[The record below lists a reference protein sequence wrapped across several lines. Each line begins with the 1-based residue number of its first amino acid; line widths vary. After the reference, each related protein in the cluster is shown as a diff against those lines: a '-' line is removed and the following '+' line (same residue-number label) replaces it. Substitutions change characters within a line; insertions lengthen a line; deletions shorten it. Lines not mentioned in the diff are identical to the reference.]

1 MTENE
6 ILLKGIVIGASAII
20 PFIGIALGKWHHWK
34 AEYKFSKMRHDD
46 AMAQNERLFRAVKSE
61 EDKAKYF
68 ESKLKFVIEQYKPIG
83 PINKPTDNNKNNA
96 IELLKPRV
104 MENGCEYYLAG
115 EVRLCIEQAA
125 RQIAESNSEY
135 KELDTIINHQK
146 YKRCLAMAE
155 LCCERKEN
163 CYNIALRKYTK
174 SEADFLV
181 KKSEFWEEWEDTW
194 TQLAYRFNGAK

>member
-1 MTENE
+1 MIMTENE

-34 AEYKFSKMRHDD
+34 AEYMFSKMMHDD

-68 ESKLKFVIEQYKPIG
+68 ESKLKFVIEQYKPIR

-125 RQIAESNSEY
+125 RQIAESNSVY
-135 KELDTIINHQK
+135 KELDSIIEHHK
-146 YKRCLAMAE
+146 YKRCMGLAKVCECRTAYTCGRRLRHNLMWRERWLKLAE
-155 LCCERKEN
+155 YFKECDN
-163 CYNIALRKYTK
+163 GLR
-174 SEADFLV
+174 
-181 KKSEFWEEWEDTW
+181 
-194 TQLAYRFNGAK
+194 